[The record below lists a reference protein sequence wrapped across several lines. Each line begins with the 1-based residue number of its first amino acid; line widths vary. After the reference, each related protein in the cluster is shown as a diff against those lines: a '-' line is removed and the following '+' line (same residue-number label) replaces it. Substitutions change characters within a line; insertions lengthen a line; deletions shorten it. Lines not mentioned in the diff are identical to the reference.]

1 MNEVVHGEASE
12 SEDEALNINQTK
24 IILASEV
31 TGEASE
37 SDEDV
42 YDKNLNTAAGNDAN
56 IDCLYKNNLL
66 QRKLIETNVCMW
78 RSLNN
83 FVKSLVTTASKQ
95 LLNTDQLLIKSQVTM
110 QAVQSSLKVAQNN
123 MKQLHDKCDDVF
135 TANFIPNI
143 KVEQ

>member
-12 SEDEALNINQTK
+12 SEDEALNINKTK

-56 IDCLYKNNLL
+56 IDL
-66 QRKLIETNVCMW
+66 ETNVCMW

>member
-56 IDCLYKNNLL
+56 IDL
-66 QRKLIETNVCMW
+66 ETNVCMW